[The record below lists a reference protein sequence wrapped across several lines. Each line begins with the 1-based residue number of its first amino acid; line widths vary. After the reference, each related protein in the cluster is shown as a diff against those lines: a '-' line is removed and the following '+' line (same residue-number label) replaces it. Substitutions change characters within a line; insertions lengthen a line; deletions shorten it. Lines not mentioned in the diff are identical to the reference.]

1 MHNEIAFMGQGMQT
15 TSDSFF
21 FSLLA
26 GLLLAA
32 LIGTGCA
39 AGQRPYAP
47 ASDQPQ
53 DAAASLAAVSPQA
66 GGQTNKPSV
75 RASRNP
81 ETVRQ
86 SAVQRM
92 LAGAGRDAVQEQ
104 PERAF
109 SLQVPDRVWAGEP
122 FFVSF
127 GASGLQKL
135 SIAWNGKGL
144 ILVPNRDGAACGA
157 LLAVALTEKAVSLPL
172 VMRARWADG
181 REETFTT
188 DLPVEKRDYPVQKLR
203 VQQKYVTPPP
213 EVQERIKREQA
224 ELRAVVT
231 KISPQRFWSLPMQRP
246 VPGEVTSVYGLR
258 RVFNG
263 QERNP
268 HKGIDFDAQ
277 EGDLVA
283 ALDQGV
289 VALVA
294 EHYFSGNLV
303 VIDHGLGVFSL
314 YLHLSAF
321 DVAVGQRVERG
332 QTVGR
337 IGSTGRVTGPHLHL
351 SFAVLGDMVNA
362 APCIGMQ

>member
-1 MHNEIAFMGQGMQT
+1 MHNETAFMGQGMQT

-39 AGQRPYAP
+39 AAQRPYAP
-47 ASDQPQ
+47 APDQPRGT
-53 DAAASLAAVSPQA
+53 AAPEAVVSHPA
-66 GGQTNKPSV
+66 GGQTGRLFDSGV
-75 RASRNP
+75 RVYEP
-81 ETVRQ
+81 

-92 LAGAGRDAVQEQ
+92 LAGAGRDAAQEQ
-104 PERAF
+104 PERGF

-135 SIAWNGKGL
+135 HIAWNGKGL
-144 ILVPNRDGAACGA
+144 SLAPDRDGAACGA
-157 LLAVALTEKAVSLPL
+157 LLAVSLTEKAVSLPL

-181 REETFTT
+181 REETFTA

-203 VQQKYVTPPP
+203 VQQKYVTPPR
-213 EVQERIKREQA
+213 EVLERIKREQA

-231 KISPQRFWSLPMQRP
+231 KISPQRFWTLPMQRP
-246 VPGEVTSVYGLR
+246 VPGEVTSEYGLR

-268 HKGIDFDAQ
+268 HKGIDFDAE
-277 EGDLVA
+277 EGDPVA
-283 ALDQGV
+283 ALDRGV
-289 VALVA
+289 VVLTA
-294 EHYFSGNLV
+294 EHYYSGKLV
-303 VIDHGLGVFSL
+303 AVDHGLGVFSL